1 MKQQQILNKIFNLYE
16 VTIKDINGSGN
27 AYIDFEEVD
36 YTLMRIM
43 IEIELLEP
51 TGGNFETNERHYILN
66 EKFWKKENNIRII
79 YFNKILE
86 LVDIRLYGV
95 VKFEFK
101 DILNKFKINE
111 IRKQKLLKL
120 KHINQ

>member
-1 MKQQQILNKIFNLYE
+1 MKDQQILNKIFNLYE